1 MLFGKHVNRYYL
13 KYGIFLLIGAI
24 ALLVVDYFQLMIPE
38 EVAKIIQG
46 LKDLTLTQELLL
58 NSVITLGVIA
68 LIMFVG
74 RFLWRLTL
82 FGTGIRIECDLRNRI
97 FKNMLSLPQ
106 SFFSKNKTGSL
117 MANYTNDLQIIRET
131 FGMGTIMLVDALAL
145 GTMAL
150 IKMFRLNVLLS
161 IISLSSLVLVTIFS
175 SIVGKKITKATE
187 ENYKAYGNL
196 SDYVQEDYSGISVV
210 KAFVKEKLK
219 VKLFAKY
226 NTDNMNTTLV
236 MTKISLKMNV
246 TITAVLSLV
255 NMLIIFY
262 GGYIIYQNSIG
273 VTNIDFDIEEL
284 ITFSAY
290 FGTLIWPIEAIG
302 RLIDLRSKG
311 KASLNRVSKLI
322 DEEKDVN
329 DTLVKDITKDIT
341 ELSGNIEYKNL
352 SFKYPTNSQD
362 RSNVLEN
369 VNLQI
374 NKGEFVGVI
383 GETGSGKSTLVDV
396 LLRLYNIEEGKVF
409 IDGFDLMHLPLKTI
423 RDNIAYVPQDN
434 FLFSDTIS
442 KNIAFSENGKIDEE
456 KVRVSAR
463 FSNVEKDIDE
473 FNYGFETVLGERGVT
488 VSGGQKQRISI
499 ARALYK
505 NTNILILDDSLS
517 AVDTE
522 TEREIITNLR
532 RVREGKTTIIIA
544 HRITT
549 LQNLDKIVVVENGT
563 VTAVG
568 KHEEL
573 LKTSEAYAREVRLQE
588 LEKEVGEDDE

>member
-1 MLFGKHVNRYYL
+1 MLFGKHVNKYYL
-13 KYGIFLLIGAI
+13 KYGLFLLIGAI
-24 ALLVVDYFQLMIPE
+24 ALLVVDYFQLLIPE

-46 LKDLTLTQELLL
+46 LKDLTLTEELLL
-58 NSVITLGVIA
+58 DSVITLGIIA
-68 LIMFVG
+68 VIMFAG
-74 RFLWRLTL
+74 RFLWRFTL
-82 FGTGIRIECDLRNRI
+82 FGTGIKIECDLRNKI

-117 MANYTNDLQIIRET
+117 MANYTNDLAIIRET
-131 FGMGTIMLVDALAL
+131 FGIGTIMLVDALAL

-161 IISLSSLVLVTIFS
+161 IVSLSSLVLVTIFS
-175 SIVGKKITKATE
+175 SIIGKKITKATE

-236 MTKISLKMNV
+236 MTKISLRMNV
-246 TITAVLSLV
+246 IITAVLSLV

-262 GGYIIYQNSIG
+262 GGYIIYQNSLG

-290 FGTLIWPIEAIG
+290 FGTLIWPIEAVG

-322 DEEKDVN
+322 DEDKDVN
-329 DTLVKDITKDIT
+329 DLLVEEITKDVKVL
-341 ELSGNIEYKNL
+341 EGEIEYKNL
-352 SFKYPTNSQD
+352 NFKYPTNSED
-362 RSNVLEN
+362 RDYVLTN
-369 VNLQI
+369 INLHI

-409 IDGFDLMHLPLKTI
+409 IDGYDLMHLPLKTI

-442 KNIAFSENGKIDEE
+442 KNIAFSENGPIDNE
-456 KVRVSAR
+456 KARVSAR
-463 FSNVEKDIDE
+463 ISNVEKDIDE

-522 TEREIITNLR
+522 TEKEIITNLR
-532 RVREGKTTIIIA
+532 KIREGKTTIIIA

-568 KHEEL
+568 KHDEL
-573 LKTSEAYAREVRLQE
+573 LLTSKAYAREVKLQE
-588 LEKEVGEDDE
+588 LEKKVGEDDE